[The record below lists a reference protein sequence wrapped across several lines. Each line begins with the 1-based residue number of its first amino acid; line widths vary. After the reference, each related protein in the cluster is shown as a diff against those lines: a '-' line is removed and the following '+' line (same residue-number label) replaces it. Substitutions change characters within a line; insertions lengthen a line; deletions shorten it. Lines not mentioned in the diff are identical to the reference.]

1 VLTSEQVRGESEEL
15 RSTLAR
21 LGEQGPVYLHIDVDV
36 LDQTLMPGVVYPT
49 SGGLSVTEL
58 EGLLRAVRVHVE
70 PAAIT
75 LTAVNLTDG
84 HEEDSLAAAV
94 RIAAAA
100 LGQPAGV

>member
-1 VLTSEQVRGESEEL
+1 
-15 RSTLAR
+15 
-21 LGEQGPVYLHIDVDV
+21 
-36 LDQTLMPGVVYPT
+36 
-49 SGGLSVTEL
+49 
-58 EGLLRAVRVHVE
+58 VRVHVK

-94 RIAAAA
+94 RITAAA